1 MKPKILLAEVLRETF
16 TKFDKS
22 KFKLI
27 MIDAKQTD
35 IFISYRRV
43 DGREHARTIQ
53 LALGREGYQN
63 IFFDY
68 DSMRDGMFND
78 QILTAISHCKDFILI
93 LSPQSMI
100 RCANEGD
107 WVAREIQAAIESG
120 CKIIPVQINDPF
132 TNWPADLPRKFNF
145 IKQIEFL
152 TLRTDEYFDA
162 SIKRLVSWLDSKP
175 CTGSSQS
182 TSDKFTLKI
191 TVDETCELHI
201 DGHKL
206 RKIKAGKSVS
216 IENVLKSGKTYDL
229 TFVSLARKAS
239 SYSIQYTCS
248 ETVLFGSVDVSFA
261 EMREQEKLAARL
273 EKERIEDAWK
283 RYKEREMLLQAACE
297 LYDEA
302 SFESDGMTAVMK
314 NKKIGFLN
322 SSCFESIPCIYDNA
336 SVFCNGYATVCLD
349 NKWGIIDKYGQIVI
363 PFKSDVPCYECG
375 NYEYF
380 ICAVNKRLA
389 ISTIENGFPETFPY
403 EDIIAIDKHA
413 DLFFVKQGGLW
424 KMVNASGGEVPF
436 KATAQAFNM
445 PYAVMPNNN
454 ELWFRDDWKL
464 QICPLPVGIS
474 HPQTG
479 KYAYLNSKLEMTI
492 PFVDE
497 GSGHNTG
504 DKNIIIKT
512 NGKMSLV
519 NPETGT
525 TIIPPTYDDIYQ
537 IFYGYWCNLYYVSN
551 DAQWDQ
557 IDLDSN
563 RPVKIAKLRGGRQG
577 VLDQECRIIVPQI
590 YQWIEIADGENGHL
604 YFIAYQLKRMETS
617 YVKATSRDILW
628 LNYNFDKSSSIV
640 DIYTSEGELI
650 KRLTFEEYF
659 EEYLSADWSKIVN

>member
-283 RYKEREMLLQAACE
+283 RYKEREMVLQAACE

-314 NKKIGFLN
+314 NNKIGFLN
-322 SSCFESIPCIYDNA
+322 SNCFESIPCIYDNV

-504 DKNIIIKT
+504 DENIIIKT

-525 TIIPPTYDDIYQ
+525 TIIPPTYDDICQ
-537 IFYGYWCNLYYVSN
+537 IFYGYWYNLYYVSN

-563 RPVKIAKLRGGRQG
+563 RQVKIPAKLRGGRQG

-590 YQWIEIADGENGHL
+590 YQAIEIADGENGHL

-617 YVKATSRDILW
+617 YVKATSGDILW
-628 LNYNFDKSSSIV
+628 LKYNFDESSSIV
-640 DIYTSEGELI
+640 DIYTLEGELI
-650 KRLTFEEYF
+650 KRLTFK
-659 EEYLSADWSKIVN
+659 EYLSADWSKIVN

>member
-1 MKPKILLAEVLRETF
+1 
-16 TKFDKS
+16 
-22 KFKLI
+22 

-63 IFFDY
+63 VFFDY

-182 TSDKFTLKI
+182 TSDKFTLEI

-273 EKERIEDAWK
+273 EKERIEDALK
-283 RYKEREMLLQAACE
+283 RLREHEMLLEAACE
-297 LYDEA
+297 QYDEA
-302 SFESDGMTAVMK
+302 GIERDGMTAVMK
-314 NKKIGFLN
+314 NNKIGFLN
-322 SSCFESIPCIYDNA
+322 SNCFESIPCIYDNA
-336 SVFCNGYATVCLD
+336 SEFCNGYATVCLD
-349 NKWGIIDKYGQIVI
+349 NKWGIIDEYGQIVI
-363 PFKSDVPCYECG
+363 PFKSDVPCYEYG

-436 KATAQAFNM
+436 KATAQAINR
-445 PYAVMPNNN
+445 PYAVMPENN
-454 ELWFRDDWKL
+454 ELWFRDDWQL

-504 DKNIIIKT
+504 DENIIIKT

-525 TIIPPTYDDIYQ
+525 TIIPPTYDDICQ
-537 IFYGYWCNLYYVSN
+537 IFYRYWCNLYYVSN

-563 RPVKIAKLRGGRQG
+563 RPVKRPGYIAKLRGGRQG

-590 YQWIEIADGENGHL
+590 YQAIEIADGENGHL

-617 YVKATSRDILW
+617 YVKVTSGDILR

-650 KRLTFEEYF
+650 KRLTFK
-659 EEYLSADWSKIVN
+659 EYLYTDWRKIVN

>member
-1 MKPKILLAEVLRETF
+1 
-16 TKFDKS
+16 
-22 KFKLI
+22 

-53 LALGREGYQN
+53 LALGKEGFQN
-63 IFFDY
+63 VFFDY

-182 TSDKFTLKI
+182 TSDKFTLEI

-229 TFVSLARKAS
+229 TFVSLARKAA

-261 EMREQEKLAARL
+261 AMREQEKLAARL
-273 EKERIEDAWK
+273 EKERKEDELK
-283 RYKEREMLLQAACE
+283 RQREHEMLLEAACE
-297 LYDEA
+297 QYDEA

-314 NKKIGFLN
+314 NNKIGFLN

-349 NKWGIIDKYGQIVI
+349 NKWGIIDEYGQVVI
-363 PFKSDVPCYECG
+363 PFKSDVPCYESG

-403 EDIIAIDKHA
+403 EDIIAIHKHA

-424 KMVNASGGEVPF
+424 KMVNASGGKVPF
-436 KATAQAFNM
+436 KATAQAINILSV
-445 PYAVMPNNN
+445 VMPMYNT
-454 ELWFRDDWKL
+454 LWFRDDWQL
-464 QICPLPVGIS
+464 QICTLPVGIS

-497 GSGHNTG
+497 GSGHNTDG
-504 DKNIIIKT
+504 ENIIIKI

-519 NPETGT
+519 NPETGA
-525 TIIPPTYDDIYQ
+525 TIIPPTYDDIRQ
-537 IFYGYWCNLYYVSN
+537 VYGDYEWCNLYYVSN
-551 DAQWDQ
+551 DAQWDK
-557 IDLDSN
+557 IGLDSN
-563 RPVKIAKLRGGRQG
+563 RPVYLAKLRGGRQG
-577 VLDQECRIIVPQI
+577 VLDQESRIIVPQI
-590 YQWIEIADGENGHL
+590 YQMIEIADGKNGHL

-617 YVKATSRDILW
+617 YVKVMSGDILS

-640 DIYTSEGELI
+640 DIYTTEGELI
-650 KRLTFEEYF
+650 KRLTFKEFLYTE
-659 EEYLSADWSKIVN
+659 WGR